1 MSDNGVLVYSVAV
14 QKQLDEEKLAAA
26 FEKLI
31 LYNEMLQVRLEDE
44 KYVPQHED
52 DVGPGS
58 KILFHYDLTN
68 KSADEIS
75 GETEAIVKDLSSEMC
90 CERRASLRAA
100 VIKDSQNSYQLV
112 FLVHRGIADPKSV
125 VLLLEDIYR
134 LYEQLSFGMPE
145 ALAPV
150 RKPYTK
156 FIEEVKTSAQTN
168 GETSLFNLTS
178 INCEEGDG
186 EIQRSD
192 SLTVT
197 IDQSLKRRMFAWRL
211 NEFELK
217 AIEALVGAILRSLA
231 KASEG
236 ADLSVDIRS
245 DYRFIEDALDRTV
258 CNLTHTYTLSPDI
271 LKDEELFSRVQP
283 LRGILRELAV
293 RSAAENSASNG
304 RQPNTGSQAV
314 LLNLEYTL
322 DEPWLG
328 GDEWMPKGFILGD
341 DTGLSQN
348 FSLEIKPVLF
358 SDRIEVF
365 FKYANVSE
373 MTRLVQ
379 ETAAHL
385 KTELENILRYTKEYV
400 EAKEFWVQDFTRE
413 TPKTNIEVE
422 SDERRMIKGRATMP
436 LQVESSVVD
445 RITTSLEA
453 DASTVLL
460 AAYGALLSRLNGRE
474 DLVLVV
480 TSDTREESTVFPL
493 RLRPAWDSSFRQFV
507 EDVKRKFEQAAATW
521 QYAFDILGEEQPKH
535 HRAYPVLDVGYA
547 FTQKNAQ
554 QDGGGL
560 SNDAAW
566 GVELMLK
573 VVERDAGLELEWV
586 YERSRFQPELINS
599 FGSHFKTILEAVSA
613 NPDINIGSIQISKHQ
628 DVHEVVQAFAQDAF
642 NF

>member
-1 MSDNGVLVYSVAV
+1 MSDNGVLVYGVAV
-14 QKQLDEEKLAAA
+14 QKELDEEKLAAA

-31 LYNEMLQVRLEDE
+31 LYNEMLQVRLENG
-44 KYVPQHED
+44 KYVPQQED

-58 KILFHYDLTN
+58 KMLFHYDLID
-68 KSADEIS
+68 KPADEIS
-75 GETEAIVKDLSSEMC
+75 RETEAIVKGLSSQMR
-90 CERRASLRAA
+90 CERGASVRAA
-100 VIKDSQNSYQLV
+100 VIKDGQNSYQLI

-134 LYEQLSFGMPE
+134 LYEQMSFGMDV

-156 FIEEVKTSAQTN
+156 FMEEVNASTQTN
-168 GETSLFNLTS
+168 GEISLFNLSS
-178 INCEEGDG
+178 INCDEGNG
-186 EIQRSD
+186 NIQQSD
-192 SLTVT
+192 SVTIT

-217 AIEALVGAILRSLA
+217 AVEALVGAILRSLA

-236 ADLSVDIRS
+236 RDFSVDVRS
-245 DYRFIEDALDRTV
+245 DYRFIDDALDRTV
-258 CNLTHTYTLSPDI
+258 CNLTHTYTLSPDV
-271 LKDEELFSRVQP
+271 LKDEELLSRVQP

-304 RQPNTGSQAV
+304 HQPNTSSEAV

-341 DTGLSQN
+341 DNGLSEN

-365 FKYANVSE
+365 FKYANAPE
-373 MTRLVQ
+373 IKRLVQ
-379 ETAAHL
+379 EMAAHL
-385 KTELENILRYTKEYV
+385 ENELENILRYTEEYV
-400 EAKEFWVQDFTRE
+400 EAKEFWVQDFTRD

-422 SDERRMIKGRATMP
+422 SDERRVIKGRATMP
-436 LQVESSVVD
+436 FQVEWHVVE
-445 RITTSLEA
+445 RLMTELEA

-480 TSDTREESTVFPL
+480 TREESTVFPL
-493 RLRPAWDSSFRQFV
+493 RLRPAWDSSFKQFV
-507 EDVKRKFEQAAATW
+507 EDVKRKLEQASATW

-547 FTQKNAQ
+547 FTQKPAHT
-554 QDGGGL
+554 DGGKL
-560 SNDAAW
+560 INDATW

-573 VVERDAGLELEWV
+573 VEEQEAALELEWV

-599 FGSHFKTILEAVSA
+599 FGSHLKTILEAVSA

-628 DVHEVVQAFAQDAF
+628 NVHEVVQAFAQDAF